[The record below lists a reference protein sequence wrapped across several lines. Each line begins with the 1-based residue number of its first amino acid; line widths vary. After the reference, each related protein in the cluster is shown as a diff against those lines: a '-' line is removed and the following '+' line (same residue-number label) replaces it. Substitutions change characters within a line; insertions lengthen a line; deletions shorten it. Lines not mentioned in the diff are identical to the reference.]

1 VTAFHS
7 DGRFEYILKRPILDD
22 VHGGVHRS
30 WLTMAG
36 PSRVLHCGQSIV
48 EQQSAFLR
56 EMRSTRALRVGQAP
70 RTLVP
75 ARSVL
80 DYVGAQLRQL
90 RTARGMSQAGL
101 APLVFVHR
109 DLVRKIEVA
118 ERIPSPEFL
127 QRCDEVLET
136 GGALARLSP
145 LVERERLLH
154 AAGASEVHATTFRSS
169 DLDRPVLDWLLAVPT
184 SSQGSGGDSD
194 SSVGAAADLRQ
205 LRAMD
210 HIRGA
215 GAIYPTLER
224 SLSGRL
230 QDLAVT
236 APQVASGML
245 ELAGYDA
252 VDLGVD
258 GVAQNHYLR
267 ALELM
272 TRSANLLYGGYL
284 VAVSLAHLAL
294 HCGDPDQAARLA
306 AAGLRGTAG
315 LATPAV
321 RAAFRT
327 VLARAHARRGDEA
340 ACAAALL
347 QVDADLARSRADEE
361 PDWIRYF
368 GEADLA
374 DEKAHCFFDLGHY
387 ELAYQ
392 ETQTALDLLPPDR
405 ARRISID
412 TALQAATLARAQ
424 DVERACVIARQA
436 IDHATG
442 MTSFRAA
449 HRIVLML
456 GELYAYSDLPA
467 VRDVVEYA
475 HTRLPPVIP
484 PD

>member
-1 VTAFHS
+1 
-7 DGRFEYILKRPILDD
+7 
-22 VHGGVHRS
+22 
-30 WLTMAG
+30 M
-36 PSRVLHCGQSIV
+36 
-48 EQQSAFLR
+48 
-56 EMRSTRALRVGQAP
+56 GQAP
-70 RTLVP
+70 RPLVP

-90 RTARGMSQAGL
+90 RIARGMSQADL

-127 QRCDEVLET
+127 KGCDEVLQT

-145 LVERERLLH
+145 LAERERLLH
-154 AAGASEVHATTFRSS
+154 SARASDVDAATFRGSA
-169 DLDRPVLDWLLAVPT
+169 LDRPVLDWLLAVPT
-184 SSQGSGGDSD
+184 SSQRADSDADGGGDGSA
-194 SSVGAAADLRQ
+194 GAAADLRE
-205 LRAMD
+205 LRALD
-210 HIRGA
+210 HVCGA
-215 GAIYPTLER
+215 GAIYPTLTR

-230 QDLAVT
+230 QGLTVI
-236 APQVASGML
+236 APHIATGML
-245 ELAGYDA
+245 ELAGYEA
-252 VDLGVD
+252 IDLGVD
-258 GVAQNHYLR
+258 GVAQGHYLR
-267 ALELM
+267 ALQVM
-272 TRSANLLYGGYL
+272 TQSGNTLYGGYL

-306 AAGLRGTAG
+306 AAGLHGTQG
-315 LATPAV
+315 QATPAV

-340 ACAAALL
+340 ACTATLL

-374 DEKAHCFFDLGHY
+374 DEKAHCFFDLGRY

-392 ETQTALDLLPPDR
+392 ETKTALDLLPPGR

-412 TALQAATLARAQ
+412 TALQAATLARKQ
-424 DVERACVIARQA
+424 DVEGACMVARQA
-436 IDHATG
+436 VDHTTG

-456 GELYAYSDLPA
+456 AELHPYADTA
-467 VRDVVEYA
+467 DVRDVVDYA

-484 PD
+484 SSG